1 MGLFKNKR
9 ATQSDINY
17 LELTPYRI
25 HEHEF
30 REDGKYVNVLVP
42 KFSDKILGKF
52 LQPKLKYK
60 YIKADLDKFGTAT
73 WLAIDGKTK
82 VNEIAVKLVEQ
93 FGDEIQPVHQR
104 LTTFLTQLYKAGF
117 ISFNE
122 LERN

>member
-1 MGLFKNKR
+1 MRFLKNKR
-9 ATQSDINY
+9 ETKSDINY

-25 HEHEF
+25 YEHEF
-30 REDGKYVNVLVP
+30 RDNGELVNILVP
-42 KFSDKILGKF
+42 KFTGRILGKY
-52 LQPKLKYK
+52 LQPNLKYK

-73 WLAIDGKTK
+73 WLAIDGQTN
-82 VNEIAVKLVEQ
+82 VNGIAEKLVEQ

-104 LTTFLTQLYKAGF
+104 LTNFLTQLYKAGF